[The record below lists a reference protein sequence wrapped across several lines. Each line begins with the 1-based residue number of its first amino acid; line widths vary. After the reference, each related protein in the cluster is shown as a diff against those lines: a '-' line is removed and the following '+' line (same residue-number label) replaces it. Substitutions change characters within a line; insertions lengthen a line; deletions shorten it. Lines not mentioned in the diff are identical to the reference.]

1 MLTSVQFV
9 VFIFFLILNNE
20 LYVLFQNKKKEI
32 HKEKMIIVE
41 FQLFFLDMMMN
52 VNLHSNR
59 EGELFFSAYSKDQ

>member
-59 EGELFFSAYSKDQ
+59 KGELFFSAYSKDQ